1 VVEFQ
6 CIMDSSYLIQMFQF
20 GFKETFTYFMYVTG
34 AFSAGWILSAV
45 VSVIESIPLVSS
57 PKIMRSI

>member
-1 VVEFQ
+1 
-6 CIMDSSYLIQMFQF
+6 MDSSYLIQMFQF
-20 GFKETFTYFMYVTG
+20 GFKENFTYVMYVTG

-57 PKIMRSI
+57 P